1 MSPDNLTEQIAT
13 ETAER
18 QARMRVEISKATR
31 ENKEFVR
38 NIQKSKELDGIQSK
52 AASKKNNDIETAEGG
67 VAIAPR
73 PEAKSLRKFNQAS
86 VGKKTPAKPSESV
99 TRVLSQLL

>member
-1 MSPDNLTEQIAT
+1 
-13 ETAER
+13 
-18 QARMRVEISKATR
+18 MRAEISKATR

-52 AASKKNNDIETAEGG
+52 AASKRNNGTETAEGG
-67 VAIAPR
+67 VAIAPK

-86 VGKKTPAKPSESV
+86 VGKKASAKSSESA
-99 TRVLSQLL
+99 TRVLSQLF